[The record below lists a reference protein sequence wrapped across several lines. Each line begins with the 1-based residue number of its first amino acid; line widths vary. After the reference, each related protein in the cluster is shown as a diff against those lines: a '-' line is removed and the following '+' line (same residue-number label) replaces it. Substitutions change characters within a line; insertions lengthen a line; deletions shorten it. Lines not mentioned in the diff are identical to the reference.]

1 MNETQDKSGLVQR
14 RRTRTRAALLDAAE
28 RAFMREGFHA
38 VRIEAIAEEAEVS
51 VGSIYNL
58 FSNKAGLYLAVTERA
73 TELFGEYLD
82 RAYRTSQSPL
92 EQVMAC
98 GDAYLRFHLEHP
110 GAFRFIAFE
119 GVESRP
125 AVGDDDA
132 RARVTA
138 QITAVLE
145 EFRDRIAAAVAA
157 GEANASVDPALTSR
171 VLFGAWNG
179 MVALALRHDDLAVDD
194 DEISAVI
201 EQARRIVLD
210 GLTDPAHRDE
220 GGRSRAHLLTI
231 SHTTTGPLDAA

>member
-1 MNETQDKSGLVQR
+1 MNEPPKRSGLVQR
-14 RRTRTRAALLDAAE
+14 RRTRSRAALLDAAE

-58 FSNKAGLYLAVTERA
+58 FSNKAGLYLAVAERA

-82 RAYRTSQSPL
+82 RAYRTSESPL

-119 GVESRP
+119 GVEARP
-125 AVGDDDA
+125 AVGDDA
-132 RARVTA
+132 RTRLTAKVT
-138 QITAVLE
+138 TVLE

-157 GEANASVDPALTSR
+157 GEADASVDPALTAR

-179 MVALALRHDDLAVDD
+179 MVALALRHDDLAVGD

-201 EQARRIVLD
+201 EQARRIVLN
-210 GLTDPAHRDE
+210 GLTDPAHRGED
-220 GGRSRAHLLTI
+220 GRSRAHLLTI
-231 SHTTTGPLDAA
+231 SNATTDPG